1 MEITGDAITGR
12 LLKFIKENYGGQNK
26 FEAMVGISASSISRS
41 TVRGLGATA
50 LAKIAYH
57 CPELDLRWLLTGEG
71 EMTGAARPAVSAGG
85 NVTTIGDV
93 SGMTA
98 SPVTVHGGGGGDG
111 RVVESL
117 LDQNRA
123 LLEQNRL
130 LTQQLAVQTDTI
142 RGLAG
147 LK

>member
-12 LLKFIKENYGGQNK
+12 LLRFIKENYGGQNK

-50 LAKIAYH
+50 LAKIAHH
-57 CPELDLRWLLTGEG
+57 CPELNLRWLLTGEG
-71 EMTGAARPAVSAGG
+71 EMTGDARPAVSAGG

-98 SPVTVHGGGGGDG
+98 SPVTVHGGGDSP
-111 RVVESL
+111 RIVES
-117 LDQNRA
+117 
-123 LLEQNRL
+123 LLEQNRGLMEQNRL
-130 LTQQLAVQTDTI
+130 LAQQLAAQNDTI
-142 RGLAG
+142 RALAG
-147 LK
+147 KR